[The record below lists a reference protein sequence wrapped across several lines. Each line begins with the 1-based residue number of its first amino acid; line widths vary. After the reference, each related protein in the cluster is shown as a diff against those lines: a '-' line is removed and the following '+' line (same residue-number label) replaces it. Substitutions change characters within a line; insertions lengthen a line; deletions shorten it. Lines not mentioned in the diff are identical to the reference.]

1 MEDEEEAIWQEED
14 DEAFDYEMFYRKE
27 NTNGKQIFSRNHKL
41 WLY

>member
-1 MEDEEEAIWQEED
+1 MDDEYFDDEEEDVASIV
-14 DEAFDYEMFYRKE
+14 EMFYRKE